1 MQYTIHQLGHFECNS
16 LQHAEPMKTDERI
29 GDVVTTS
36 QVENEPC
43 CGILD
48 LFVLRCKRQ

>member
-1 MQYTIHQLGHFECNS
+1 
-16 LQHAEPMKTDERI
+16 MKTDERV

-48 LFVLRCKRQ
+48 

>member
-1 MQYTIHQLGHFECNS
+1 MQCSICQCRHLECN
-16 LQHAEPMKTDERI
+16 LLRHAEPMKTDEHVD
-29 GDVVTTS
+29 DVVTTS

-48 LFVLRCKRQ
+48 

>member
-1 MQYTIHQLGHFECNS
+1 
-16 LQHAEPMKTDERI
+16 MKTDERI
-29 GDVVTTS
+29 GDVVATS

-48 LFVLRCKRQ
+48 SLEALDLNLNL